1 MSLRARIITI
11 VALAVGVVLVAIPIG
26 TNLFSKASAVDDL
39 TDDLRPAFTDAQL
52 AQADTDMSTIE
63 AMAAQL
69 GGEAIPALAEQFG
82 TTPDAFAASL
92 ATDHPAVGAGMQQLP
107 EILPWFRGL
116 VDGLRAEQGD
126 FHLADA
132 IPTKNLPAIVVP
144 FLFLVP
150 GLVLVGVAGFALL
163 RARPRFVLPVALAI
177 GVVLVVA
184 PLVLR
189 VPAKTQAVDDLTD
202 AFRPAFSAEGLATTR
217 QHLDTVHAMVDQLVG
232 EALPALATGL
242 SMPAADFQAF
252 LGEEFPDVAQG
263 LASIDTILGRFDAL
277 VATVES
283 DATSFHRADSIP
295 TSGTDTTLLHW
306 LFVLP
311 AIVLLAGTGG
321 VALGARVLSPRPEPV
336 DALA

>member
-82 TTPDAFAASL
+82 TTPDAFAASRRKPDDRL
-92 ATDHPAVGAGMQQLP
+92 EGLDLSQAIANPQ
-107 EILPWFRGL
+107 FRGL

-311 AIVLLAGTGG
+311 AIVLLALSGG